1 MIRVFIASV
10 CLFLL
15 EVYIFCAFSPTLLEN
30 LTGID
35 IKYLTFMKTQ
45 RRVVHNIQ
53 RQNELNLRAE
63 PAIYVLGGSTSR
75 EFFPIDDQMK
85 RITGRPF
92 LNMSASNQTLLDSL
106 RLLDN
111 IKGDNNTVIYCLYPF
126 KSMFSAENVPADSRY
141 LMGAYLKYPIAS
153 SAVDGLLADVVPR
166 NSATALL
173 TELNVYCYLLKN
185 YMLHKNNKLKYKLAG
200 ESTPPLK
207 IAFINSQPPDQHS
220 YHRHTSNRDR
230 LRLKLTNFKKE
241 IGPYLNDNLEI
252 NFAHLGNL
260 IEVARQHGHQ
270 IKLLELPYSY
280 TFESMYHRELGVYR
294 QHLDAFLQ
302 KHPQVPFKRID
313 FDVYHGREELFYDH
327 AHLLDRGRDYFQPFV
342 ETLFEKDPRYD
353 AHP

>member
-1 MIRVFIASV
+1 MIRVFLTSV

-15 EVYIFCAFSPTLLEN
+15 QIYIFCTVSPTLLEK

-35 IKYLTFMKTQ
+35 IKYLTFIKPQ

-75 EFFPIDDQMK
+75 EFFPTDDQMK

-92 LNMSASNQTLLDSL
+92 VNMSASSQTLFDSV
-106 RLLDN
+106 RLVDN
-111 IKGDNNTVIYCLYPF
+111 IKGDDNTVIYGLFPF
-126 KSMFSAENVPADSRY
+126 KFMFNSQKVSADSRY
-141 LMGAYLKYPIAS
+141 LMGAYLKYPVAS
-153 SAVDGLLADVVPR
+153 SAVDGLLADVAPR

-173 TELNVYCYLLKN
+173 PELNVYCYLLKN
-185 YMLHKNNKLKYKLAG
+185 YILHKNKNLKYKLAG
-200 ESTPPLK
+200 ASTPPLK
-207 IAFINSQPPDQHS
+207 TVFINSQPPGQHF
-220 YHRHTSNRDR
+220 YHRHPSNRDH
-230 LRLKLTNFKKE
+230 LRLKLSNYKKE

-252 NFAHLGNL
+252 NFAYLGNL

-280 TFESMYHRELGVYR
+280 TFERMYHRQLEIYR

-313 FDVYHGREELFYDH
+313 FDVYQGREELFYDH
-327 AHLLDRGRDYFQPFV
+327 GHLLDRGREYFQPFV
-342 ETLFEKDPRYD
+342 ETLFEKDPRYA